1 MPQSLSIKF
10 ENIKKNDSNYRWV
23 NIELGDTRVGKAR
36 IKKIYRKIV
45 IKNINIFPEF
55 ERRGFAKQTVDLFKE
70 IAREIIAENV
80 RATAR
85 EFWKHRCCK
94 LMRKS
99 IGSYH
104 LVMLNYRS
112 LN

>member
-1 MPQSLSIKF
+1 MIGQVRL
-10 ENIKKNDSNYRWV
+10 
-23 NIELGDTRVGKAR
+23 VGLQ
-36 IKKIYRKIV
+36 YL
-45 IKNINIFPEF
+45 
-55 ERRGFAKQTVDLFKE
+55 KQTVDLFKE

-104 LVMLNYRS
+104 LVMLSYLGLS
-112 LN
+112 